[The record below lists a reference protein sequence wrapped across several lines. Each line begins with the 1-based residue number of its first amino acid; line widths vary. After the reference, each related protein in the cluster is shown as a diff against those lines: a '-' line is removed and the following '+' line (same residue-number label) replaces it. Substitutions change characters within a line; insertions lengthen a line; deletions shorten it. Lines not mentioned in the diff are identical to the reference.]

1 MSIRWGLCC
10 QFLDA
15 PIRFRQATHRY
26 VSTLS
31 AAARE
36 EYLGDIA
43 RANAIALAH
52 AVEHCHAIGIG
63 AFRIN
68 SQIVPLATHLESG
81 YALETLGDGEVIMR
95 AFRAAGELAR
105 LRDVRLSFH
114 PDQFVV
120 LNSEREDVVR
130 SSVREMEHQAT
141 IARLVGADVLCL
153 HGGGAAGGIAAAIE
167 RLERGI
173 NRLSEDARALLALE
187 NDDRLFSVGDLLPVC
202 ERMGIPLIYD
212 VHHHRCHPDGLSVEE
227 ASTRA
232 VATWGTR
239 EPYMHLSSPRDGWGA
254 PNPRPH
260 DAFADPADFPDAW
273 LQLALGGR
281 RFSVDVEAKDK
292 ERAVLAIRDAVE
304 ERLAEQRRAGTL
316 DDVAPVS
323 FARPVAITAAGS
335 AHACAE
341 PGRSA

>member
-1 MSIRWGLCC
+1 MPAIRWGLCC

-26 VSTLS
+26 VATLP

-36 EYLGDIA
+36 NYLGDIA

-63 AFRIN
+63 AFRIT
-68 SQIVPLATHLESG
+68 SQIVPLATHPESG
-81 YALETLGDGEVIMR
+81 YALETLGDGDVIVR

-167 RLERGI
+167 RLARGI
-173 NRLSEDARALLALE
+173 DRLSDDARALLALE
-187 NDDRLFSVGDLLPVC
+187 NDDRLFSVEDLLPLC
-202 ERMGIPLIYD
+202 ERMGIPLVYD

-227 ASTRA
+227 ATARA

-254 PNPRPH
+254 ANPRPH
-260 DAFADPADFPDAW
+260 DAFAAPADFPDAW
-273 LQLALGGR
+273 LQLALAGR

-292 ERAVLAIRDAVE
+292 ERAVVAIRDAVAD
-304 ERLAEQRRAGTL
+304 RLAAVR
-316 DDVAPVS
+316 DVAAAS
-323 FARPVAITAAGS
+323 FAGPVASAAVG
-335 AHACAE
+335 AIDACAE
-341 PGRSA
+341 HG